1 MDGVTVVMKNGDRYK
16 RNVKPFL
23 LLAGVA
29 REIFKILGRNCF
41 SN

>member
-1 MDGVTVVMKNGDRYK
+1 MDGETVVMKNGDRYK

-23 LLAGVA
+23 LLTGVA